1 MFRLLAPIITLQRLY
16 ECIYNDFARINIAK
30 IYTFLLKEVAFF
42 KSCKYQNVFCGYYTC
57 ISLYIANTTC
67 IKKKIYTSLLWSL
80 PFRSTYL
87 KKCVDILKQYWSTKN
102 EILPCI
108 GLYMYVCINI
118 KWSNLPCFRRFQSIH
133 QTEHK

>member
-1 MFRLLAPIITLQRLY
+1 MQSMFRLLAPIITLQRLY

-30 IYTFLLKEVAFF
+30 IYTFLLKEVAFL

-67 IKKKIYTSLLWSL
+67 IFKKNLHKPSVISALQIYI
-80 PFRSTYL
+80 F

-118 KWSNLPCFRRFQSIH
+118 K
-133 QTEHK
+133 